1 MVNFHSQQRFRSPY
15 KIRKQIQNI
24 MARKQKTTPLP
35 LLIWGASGHARVVA
49 DIIRLTGKF
58 EITGFIDNIDPSRHG
73 SEFCGAEVLG
83 GQEKL
88 GQFHNM
94 GNRHIILGFGNCEA
108 RLTLSIV
115 VQELGF
121 ELANAIHPKAIL
133 AQDIAIG
140 GGSVIMA
147 GAVINPGTIV
157 GENVIINTSSS
168 VDHDCHI
175 ENGAHI
181 GPGAH
186 LGGGVTIGQAS
197 WIGIGAVIKDKIKI
211 GKGAIIGAGAVV
223 LTDIPDGVVA
233 FGVPA
238 KVKRDVK
245 A

>member
-1 MVNFHSQQRFRSPY
+1 
-15 KIRKQIQNI
+15 

-49 DIIRLTGKF
+49 DIICLAGKF
-58 EITGFIDNIDPSRHG
+58 EITGFIDDINPSRHG
-73 SEFCGAEVLG
+73 SKFCGAEILG

-88 GQFHNM
+88 GQLHSM

-108 RLTLSIV
+108 RLASSIV
-115 VQELGF
+115 VQKLGF
-121 ELANAIHPKAIL
+121 ELVNAIHPRAIV
-133 AQDIAIG
+133 AQGVAIG
-140 GGSVIMA
+140 AGTVIMA
-147 GAVINPGTIV
+147 GAVINPGTMI
-157 GENVIINTSSS
+157 GENVIVNTSSS
-168 VDHDCHI
+168 VDHDCCI

-181 GPGAH
+181 GPGAR

-211 GKGAIIGAGAVV
+211 GKGTIIGAGAVV
-223 LTDIPDGVVA
+223 LTNIPDGVVA